1 MATDDPKLEVDL
13 DPSGGLLVHLRG
25 VWVKDQVIPDIRDI
39 TNAFQKNHDVQRLS
53 FDSEEI
59 ARWDSVLLTFLVKL
73 CRVCNEK
80 GIECDTRGLPDGV
93 LKLIHLAFAVAEAKQ
108 IPHESRNRTAL
119 YRIGERLLA
128 NRANAQKQLYFLGE
142 TCLSLS
148 RFFTGRARYRSS
160 DIWLFIEECG
170 PRALP
175 IVTLISVLVGLILAF
190 VGSVQLTMFGAQ
202 IYIANLVG
210 LGMAREM
217 GALMTAVIMAG
228 RTGAAFAAQL
238 GSMKV
243 NEEIDA
249 LKTMG
254 ISPVDFL
261 VLPRII
267 ALVLMMPLLC
277 LYADFMGILGGMLV
291 GVGLLD
297 LSLTEYYTQT
307 EAALAMRDFNV
318 GLFKS
323 AVYGILVAIAGC
335 MRGMD
340 SGRSSAAVGEAA
352 TNAVVTGIIWII
364 VSDAILTVIYNAFG
378 V

>member
-1 MATDDPKLEVDL
+1 
-13 DPSGGLLVHLRG
+13 
-25 VWVKDQVIPDIRDI
+25 
-39 TNAFQKNHDVQRLS
+39 
-53 FDSEEI
+53 
-59 ARWDSVLLTFLVKL
+59 
-73 CRVCNEK
+73 
-80 GIECDTRGLPDGV
+80 
-93 LKLIHLAFAVAEAKQ
+93 AKQ

-119 YRIGERLLA
+119 YSIGERLLA